1 MAIAYRAYS
10 SRCPTFINKS
20 EVGKFDF
27 RSHEI
32 TVALMPSD
40 RRGYR
45 THMFITH
52 PDIARPYS
60 FREKSSLHTC
70 LGVMSEVYAEMGLL
84 PQTFVSEDATRSPVK
99 SLTGHV
105 VGRGDPN
112 HEYVKG
118 LRLNGPFIEH
128 AFDLKGDPKKRKQG
142 NACIEWS
149 DADMIKM
156 TDALSQSIN
165 NVLKKNSVFMEN
177 ILRAYAK
184 AH

>member
-10 SRCPTFINKS
+10 SASSSRCPSHISKS

-27 RSHEI
+27 KTHEV
-32 TVALMPSD
+32 TTSLMPDD

-45 THMFITH
+45 TQMFITY
-52 PDIARPYS
+52 PDMHEIPRLNALRK
-60 FREKSSLHTC
+60 RSSMHTC
-70 LGVMSEVYAEMGLL
+70 LALMSEVYSQMGLT
-84 PQTFVSEDATRSPVK
+84 PQTFG
-99 SLTGHV
+99 TGNGCHV

-149 DADMIKM
+149 DADMEKM
-156 TDALSQSIN
+156 KDALQQGIH
-165 NVLKKNSVFMEN
+165 NVLEKNSVFMEN